1 MSQFVAIRVDA
12 SDHIGSG
19 HLVRCATL
27 AEALVQRGAEVLF
40 LCRRLPDAQHHFLSE
55 RGYEVRMLPVR
66 EASGTIDD
74 LSHATWLGT
83 TQDID
88 ASDTLAAMNGRKA
101 DWMIVDHYA
110 LDFRWESAMRH
121 SARRIM
127 VIDDLADRI
136 HDCDV
141 LLDQNLRDAAT
152 DRYAALVPPHCRLLL
167 GPHYALLR
175 KEFEKKASS
184 SLPRNDEV
192 RRLLIFFGGMDADN
206 YTGRVL
212 NALLPQ
218 IRTQAIVVDVVIG
231 AAHPA
236 RSTIER
242 LCTQRK
248 IACHVQ
254 TDHMAELMSAADLAI
269 GAGGV
274 AMWERCCVGLPA
286 LAFATAA
293 NQVEQVDSAARAALL
308 CAPDVQGNVEDTV
321 LLHLPLLLSNARLRH
336 AISVAGMRAVDG
348 RGTARVCRALGL
360 TSVRVREACRDD
372 VDALFAWRNHADI
385 RVVSRNQA
393 PIDYVTHNHWLTSVL
408 SDTNRHLLIGECNGA
423 AVGVVRFDVAD
434 NEAEVSIYRVP
445 GAVLSATG
453 GDLLA
458 AAEQWLLAHSPSV
471 RKICAEVVGGNEPS
485 RHMFISAG
493 YVPAS
498 VHLVKQ
504 VHSYG

>member
-12 SDHIGSG
+12 SEHIGSG

-55 RGYEVRMLPVR
+55 RGYEVRMLPAR

-88 ASDTLAAMNGRKA
+88 ASDTLAAMNGRQA

-141 LLDQNLRDAAT
+141 LLDQNLHDAAR

-167 GPHYALLR
+167 GPRYALLR
-175 KEFEKKASS
+175 KEFEVLASS
-184 SLPRNDEV
+184 ARAQMEEV
-192 RRLLIFFGGMDADN
+192 RRLLVFFGGVDAN
-206 YTGRVL
+206 NLTGQVL
-212 NALLPQ
+212 DVLPK
-218 IRTQAIVVDVVIG
+218 ILSRSVGVDVVIG

-236 RSTIER
+236 RTAIEQ
-242 LCTQRK
+242 LCTGQGFT
-248 IACHVQ
+248 CHVQ
-254 TDHMAELMSAADLAI
+254 TARMAQLMSAADLAI
-269 GAGGV
+269 GAGGT
-274 AMWERCCVGLPA
+274 ATWERACAGLPT
-286 LAFATAA
+286 LVFTTAA

-308 CAPDVQGNVEDTV
+308 CAPDVPGSIQEAV
-321 LLHLPLLLSNARLRH
+321 LLHLPPLLSNIRLRR
-336 AISVAGMRAVDG
+336 ALSVAGMRAVDG
-348 RGTARVCRALGL
+348 RGTARVCRALGF
-360 TSVRVREACRDD
+360 SMVQIREACLSDA
-372 VDALFAWRNHADI
+372 DALFAWRNHADI
-385 RVVSRNQA
+385 RAVSRHPA
-393 PIDYVTHNHWLTSVL
+393 PIERAPHEHWLATVL
-408 SDTNRHLLIGECNGA
+408 ADASRHLLIGECDGV
-423 AVGVVRFDVAD
+423 AVGVVRFDID
-434 NEAEVSIYRVP
+434 GDEAEVSIYRVP
-445 GAVLSATG
+445 GAVSPATG

-458 AAEQWLLAHSPSV
+458 AAEQWLLTHSATV
-471 RKICAEVVGGNEPS
+471 CKIRADVVSGNEPS
-485 RHMFISAG
+485 RCMFISAG
-493 YVPAS
+493 YLPGFTR
-498 VHLVKQ
+498 LIKQ
-504 VHSYG
+504 VHPYA